1 MGKTFAVYLGLDKA
15 INVKC
20 TMRLQWKVDTIKK
33 TVCIC
38 SVDRMCYKK
47 RYNAAVVDRILYL
60 DNKAKLQQFL
70 G

>member
-1 MGKTFAVYLGLDKA
+1 MYNEITVESGH
-15 INVKC
+15 N
-20 TMRLQWKVDTIKK
+20 KK